1 MLCIK
6 TFAAIWQL
14 YNVDCTGSCHAHTW
28 KTHRHACTCSHT
40 IIYARRCTLI
50 YAHTE
55 GPQCSGHL
63 QYWTQTQACTLYLH
77 ENALQQSAA
86 PLVCFVPPAV
96 WAWGRELLV
105 RWGGGGGEPHQ
116 MGSHVYGAKRCEE
129 REKEGGKRLPCLAA
143 IETAGTPTYRG
154 SGPWFGLHLWL
165 EEQRRREGARKKAFL
180 SGRETTTG
188 ASLEESSFLSKHNR
202 WGKSGLG
209 EDGWEPGLLL
219 VGRGVIFDKCI
230 CGCGGVG
237 VNDKKLRTAVS
248 MHIQVTWRKDGA
260 CLYLFLVIVCR
271 VFACPSVLAGQTWW
285 RSRHMDQTF
294 CPELVSRFIW
304 WLETLI
310 EHTSWDRLAPN
321 PVLMVQASNP
331 GTVLSH
337 WGDSKIVTFTSFTC
351 TIVHRQKGDNGMARS
366 SPLGWQT
373 WNSISGPSQS
383 ARLLLDFQAT
393 ENRCSVWWLVNTNV
407 NVNVHV
413 SHALSG

>member
-1 MLCIK
+1 MP
-6 TFAAIWQL
+6 
-14 YNVDCTGSCHAHTW
+14 CTYR

-40 IIYARRCTLI
+40 IIYTCRCTLI

-77 ENALQQSAA
+77 ENGLQQSAA

-105 RWGGGGGEPHQ
+105 RWGGPHQ

-129 REKEGGKRLPCLAA
+129 REKEGGKRLPAWQPPKQQGLPHTMEVVHGLGSIFDWRAEGRQEPSKRPSCLWVQPQQERFKTRA
-143 IETAGTPTYRG
+143 
-154 SGPWFGLHLWL
+154 H
-165 EEQRRREGARKKAFL
+165 
-180 SGRETTTG
+180 
-188 ASLEESSFLSKHNR
+188 SSFQNR
-202 WGKSGLG
+202 WGQSGLR

-248 MHIQVTWRKDGA
+248 IHIQVTWRKDGA

-294 CPELVSRFIW
+294 CPRACFKV
-304 WLETLI
+304 
-310 EHTSWDRLAPN
+310 H
-321 PVLMVQASNP
+321 LMVGDLDRTHQLRQAGSVPSVN
-331 GTVLSH
+331 GLGFESWHFLSH
-337 WGDSKIVTFTSFTC
+337 WGNSKIVTFTSFTC
-351 TIVHRQKGDNGMARS
+351 TIVHNQKWNNCMAMS
-366 SPLGWQT
+366 FSLGWQT
-373 WNSISGPSQS
+373 CKLHLVTESECS
-383 ARLLLDFQAT
+383 ATSWFSSKREQMLSLVIGKYQCQCQRQCLTGAVRLFKLAFFGETQDM
-393 ENRCSVWWLVNTNV
+393 R
-407 NVNVHV
+407 
-413 SHALSG
+413 GM